1 MLACVHCLLSFE
13 ASLFKHFQVDASYL
27 RAILYMIPMLDSE
40 YAVHVDAS
48 RSMLALC

>member
-13 ASLFKHFQVDASYL
+13 ASLFQHFQVDASYF
-27 RAILYMIPMLDSE
+27 RAILHLIPMLDSE
-40 YAVHVDAS
+40 HAMHVDVS